1 MSSLYKAS
9 ASRSA
14 FSRLSAGSVVRGG
27 PEPPGWGA
35 IPGACSQGSCCS
47 DAWPRRSL
55 SSLESVV
62 TSLQKTTEAIES
74 VCSAVEEVSRENA
87 TASRAEARQVDSL
100 SRVANSWCQRANLGR
115 QARSRH
121 VGQGSVTSSGHRL
134 LG

>member
-35 IPGACSQGSCCS
+35 IPGDCVQGSCCS

-62 TSLQKTTEAIES
+62 TSLQKTTAAIES
-74 VCSAVEEVSRENA
+74 VRGAVEEVSRENA
-87 TASRAEARQVDSL
+87 SASLAEARQVDSL
-100 SRVANSWCQRANLGR
+100 SRAANSWCQRANLGR
-115 QARSRH
+115 NERGRH
-121 VGQGSVTSSGHRL
+121 VGQGAVTTGHRL